1 MSMTTEDKE
10 YLERMAGLA
19 MMGLLSA
26 DYQGTRYE
34 LSARAFEAAEAL
46 LEERN
51 KRFDGGV

>member
-34 LSARAFEAAEAL
+34 LSARAFEVALAL

-51 KRFDGGV
+51 KLL